1 MNNFFCQPWWRNDN
15 RISIETLRN
24 DKDVIDFFNNYCLSF
39 FFTIKNSQQQYE
51 SFDQND
57 QSDIDSNPGNF
68 EVLDSSSISKSG
80 SFGPSEHIAI
90 NADTDEIKD
99 AIVPAPID
107 HQLSILSQ
115 QQDQKQQQ
123 QQQQQDVEG
132 GNTSVESDQG
142 TVGVENTEDST
153 DGKSVAPTT
162 SGNPSI
168 SM

>member
-1 MNNFFCQPWWRNDN
+1 M
-15 RISIETLRN
+15 
-24 DKDVIDFFNNYCLSF
+24 
-39 FFTIKNSQQQYE
+39 
-51 SFDQND
+51 
-57 QSDIDSNPGNF
+57 
-68 EVLDSSSISKSG
+68 
-80 SFGPSEHIAI
+80 
-90 NADTDEIKD
+90 
-99 AIVPAPID
+99 PAPID